1 VTIRSWILPR
11 IATSPAATLP
21 CRPVPSESFEER
33 RRRAARIVRR
43 LARTYPD
50 AHCALHF
57 ETPFQLLV
65 ATILSAQC
73 TDAMVNRVTPELF
86 RRWGTPEKLA
96 AAEPAEVEAL
106 VRPTGFYRQKA
117 KSIQSTA
124 RDVVERYGGEV
135 PRTLVELTSLR
146 GVARK
151 TANVVLGNCFDV
163 PGLTVDTHMT
173 RVNQRLRLAREND
186 PVKIER
192 ELMELIPEREWT
204 LYSHRVI
211 AHGREVCDARR
222 PQCEACA
229 LREECPY
236 PTSAA
241 ARAKKS
247 VRKRPA

>member
-1 VTIRSWILPR
+1 
-11 IATSPAATLP
+11 
-21 CRPVPSESFEER
+21 VPSESSEER
-33 RRRAARIVRR
+33 KRRAARIVRR
-43 LARTYPD
+43 LARAYPD

-124 RDVVERYGGEV
+124 QDIVSRFGGEV
-135 PRTLVELTSLR
+135 PRTLEELTTLR

-173 RVNQRLRLAREND
+173 RVNQRLRLTRETD

-192 ELMELIPEREWT
+192 DLMELIPAKEWT

-222 PQCEACA
+222 PQCEGCA
-229 LREECPY
+229 LREECPGKR
-236 PTSAA
+236 SAQRAVGERSQELGAAKPRGSPA
-241 ARAKKS
+241 ARPKK
-247 VRKRPA
+247 KRA

>member
-1 VTIRSWILPR
+1 
-11 IATSPAATLP
+11 
-21 CRPVPSESFEER
+21 
-33 RRRAARIVRR
+33 VRR
-43 LARTYPD
+43 LARAYPD
-50 AHCALHF
+50 AHCALQF
-57 ETPFQLLV
+57 ETPFELLV

-73 TDAMVNRVTPELF
+73 TDVMVNRVTPELF

-96 AAEPAEVEAL
+96 AAEPGEVEAL
-106 VRPTGFYRQKA
+106 VRPTGFFRQKA

-124 RDVVERYGGEV
+124 QDIVSRFGGEV
-135 PRTLVELTSLR
+135 PRTLEELTTLR

-151 TANVVLGNCFDV
+151 TANVVLGNCFGV

-173 RVNQRLRLAREND
+173 RVNQRLRLTRETD

-192 ELMELIPEREWT
+192 DLMELIPAKEWT

-229 LREECPY
+229 LRPECPF
-236 PTSAA
+236 PGSPA
-241 ARAKKS
+241 ARAKK
-247 VRKRPA
+247 KRA

>member
-1 VTIRSWILPR
+1 
-11 IATSPAATLP
+11 
-21 CRPVPSESFEER
+21 VPSESFEER
-33 RRRAARIVRR
+33 KRRAGRIVRR

-50 AHCALHF
+50 ARCALHF

-96 AAEPAEVEAL
+96 GADPAEVEAL

-124 RDVVERYGGEV
+124 QDIALRFGGEV
-135 PRTLVELTSLR
+135 PRTLEELTTLR

-173 RVNQRLRLAREND
+173 RVNQRLRLARALD

-192 ELMELIPEREWT
+192 ELMELIPRKEWT

-211 AHGREVCDARR
+211 QHGREVCIARR
-222 PQCEACA
+222 PLCEACA
-229 LREECPY
+229 LRPDCPF
-236 PTSAA
+236 PGSPA
-241 ARAKKS
+241 ARALKK
-247 VRKRPA
+247 RRA

>member
-1 VTIRSWILPR
+1 MRP
-11 IATSPAATLP
+11 TLP
-21 CRPVPSESFEER
+21 CASVSGESFEDR
-33 RRRAARIVRR
+33 KRRAARISRR

-50 AHCALHF
+50 AKCALHY

-96 AAEPAEVEAL
+96 AAEPAEVEAV

-117 KSIQSTA
+117 KSIQSSAQDIVT
-124 RDVVERYGGEV
+124 RFGGEV
-135 PRTLVELTSLR
+135 PRTLEELTTLR

-173 RVNQRLRLAREND
+173 RVNQRLRLTRQSD

-192 ELMELIPEREWT
+192 ELMTLLPPREWT

-211 AHGREVCDARR
+211 QHGREVCLARR
-222 PQCEACA
+222 PLCAACA
-229 LREECPY
+229 LRPDCPF
-236 PTSAA
+236 PGSPQ
-241 ARAKKS
+241 ARRLQKP
-247 VRKRPA
+247 RRPRA

>member
-1 VTIRSWILPR
+1 
-11 IATSPAATLP
+11 
-21 CRPVPSESFEER
+21 VPSESSEER
-33 RRRAARIVRR
+33 KRRAGRIVRR
-43 LARTYPD
+43 LARAYPD
-50 AHCALHF
+50 AKCALHF

-96 AAEPAEVEAL
+96 GAEPGEVEAL

-124 RDVVERYGGEV
+124 QDIVTRFGGEV
-135 PRTLVELTSLR
+135 PRTLEQLTTLR

-173 RVNQRLRLAREND
+173 RVNQRLRLTRHTD

-192 ELMELIPEREWT
+192 DLMELIPAREWT

-222 PQCEACA
+222 PQCEGCA
-229 LREECPY
+229 LRPECPF
-236 PTSAA
+236 PGSPA
-241 ARAKKS
+241 ARAKK
-247 VRKRPA
+247 RRA

>member
-1 VTIRSWILPR
+1 
-11 IATSPAATLP
+11 
-21 CRPVPSESFEER
+21 VPSESFEER
-33 RRRAARIVRR
+33 KRRAARIVRR
-43 LARTYPD
+43 LARAYPD
-50 AHCALHF
+50 AKCALHF

-96 AAEPAEVEAL
+96 AADPPELEAL

-117 KSIQSTA
+117 KSIQSSA
-124 RDVVERYGGEV
+124 QDIVSRFGGEV
-135 PRTLVELTSLR
+135 PRTLEELTTLR

-151 TANVVLGNCFDV
+151 TANVVLGNCFGV

-173 RVNQRLRLAREND
+173 RVNQRLRLTRQTD

-192 ELMELIPEREWT
+192 DLMELIPAREWT

-222 PQCEACA
+222 PQCPACA
-229 LREECPY
+229 LREECPF
-236 PTSAA
+236 PGSPA
-241 ARAKKS
+241 ARAK
-247 VRKRPA
+247 RQRG

>member
-1 VTIRSWILPR
+1 M
-11 IATSPAATLP
+11 
-21 CRPVPSESFEER
+21 PSESHEER
-33 RRRAARIVRR
+33 KRRAARIVRR
-43 LARTYPD
+43 LARAYPD

-96 AAEPAEVEAL
+96 AAEPGEVEAL
-106 VRPTGFYRQKA
+106 VRPTGFFRQKA

-124 RDVVERYGGEV
+124 QDIVSRFGGEV
-135 PRTLVELTSLR
+135 PRTLEELTTLR

-151 TANVVLGNCFDV
+151 TANVVLGNCFGV

-173 RVNQRLRLAREND
+173 RVNQRLRLTRETD

-192 ELMELIPEREWT
+192 DLMELIPAKEWT

-222 PQCEACA
+222 PLCEACA
-229 LREECPY
+229 LRPECPF
-236 PTSAA
+236 PGSPA
-241 ARAKKS
+241 ARAKK
-247 VRKRPA
+247 KRA

>member
-1 VTIRSWILPR
+1 
-11 IATSPAATLP
+11 
-21 CRPVPSESFEER
+21 VPSESSEER
-33 RRRAARIVRR
+33 KRRAARIVQR
-43 LARTYPD
+43 LARAYPD
-50 AHCALHF
+50 AKCALHF

-96 AAEPAEVEAL
+96 AAEPGEVEAL
-106 VRPTGFYRQKA
+106 VRPTGFFRQKA

-124 RDVVERYGGEV
+124 QDIVSRFGGEV
-135 PRTLVELTSLR
+135 PRTLEALTTLR

-173 RVNQRLRLAREND
+173 RVNQRLRLTRETD

-192 ELMELIPEREWT
+192 DLMELIPAREWT

-222 PQCEACA
+222 PQCEGCA
-229 LREECPY
+229 LRAECPF
-236 PTSAA
+236 PGSPA
-241 ARAKKS
+241 ARAKK
-247 VRKRPA
+247 KRA

>member
-1 VTIRSWILPR
+1 
-11 IATSPAATLP
+11 
-21 CRPVPSESFEER
+21 VPSESSEER
-33 RRRAARIVRR
+33 KRRSARIVRR
-43 LARTYPD
+43 LARAYPS
-50 AHCALHF
+50 ASCALHF

-86 RRWGTPEKLA
+86 RRWGTPEQLA
-96 AAEPAEVEAL
+96 VAEPAEVEEL

-124 RDVVERYGGEV
+124 QDIVSRFGGDV
-135 PRTLVELTSLR
+135 PRTLEELTTLR

-173 RVNQRLRLAREND
+173 RVNQRLRLTRETD

-192 ELMELIPEREWT
+192 DLMELIPAKEWT

-222 PQCEACA
+222 PQCEGCA
-229 LREECPY
+229 LRGECLFPGS
-236 PTSAA
+236 PA
-241 ARAKKS
+241 ARAKK
-247 VRKRPA
+247 KRA

>member
-1 VTIRSWILPR
+1 M
-11 IATSPAATLP
+11 
-21 CRPVPSESFEER
+21 PSESFDER
-33 RRRAARIVRR
+33 KRRAARIVRR
-43 LARTYPD
+43 LARSYPD
-50 AHCALHF
+50 AHCALQF

-106 VRPTGFYRQKA
+106 VRPTGFFRQKA
-117 KSIQSTA
+117 KSIQSSA
-124 RDVVERYGGEV
+124 QDIVSRFGGEV
-135 PRTLVELTSLR
+135 PRTLEQLTTLR

-151 TANVVLGNCFDV
+151 TANVVLGNCFDT

-173 RVNQRLRLAREND
+173 RVNQRLRLTRESD

-192 ELMELIPEREWT
+192 ELMELIPAREWT
-204 LYSHRVI
+204 LYSHRVL

-229 LREECPY
+229 LREECPF
-236 PTSAA
+236 PGSPA
-241 ARAKKS
+241 ART
-247 VRKRPA
+247 RKRRA

>member
-1 VTIRSWILPR
+1 M
-11 IATSPAATLP
+11 
-21 CRPVPSESFEER
+21 PSESFEER
-33 RRRAARIVRR
+33 KRRSARIVRR

-50 AHCALHF
+50 AHCALQF

-73 TDAMVNRVTPELF
+73 TDVMVNRVTPELF

-96 AAEPAEVEAL
+96 AAEPADVEAL
-106 VRPTGFYRQKA
+106 VRPTGFFRQKA
-117 KSIQSTA
+117 KSIQSSA
-124 RDVVERYGGEV
+124 QDIVSRFGGEV
-135 PRTLVELTSLR
+135 PRTLAELTTLR

-151 TANVVLGNCFDV
+151 TANVVLGNCFDT

-173 RVNQRLRLAREND
+173 RVNQRLRLTRESD

-192 ELMELIPEREWT
+192 ELMELLPAREWT

-229 LREECPY
+229 LREECPF
-236 PTSAA
+236 PGSPA
-241 ARAKKS
+241 ARTRKK
-247 VRKRPA
+247 RA

>member
-1 VTIRSWILPR
+1 
-11 IATSPAATLP
+11 
-21 CRPVPSESFEER
+21 VPGESFEER

-50 AHCALHF
+50 ARCALHH
-57 ETPFQLLV
+57 ETPFELLV

-124 RDVVERYGGEV
+124 RDLVERFGGEV
-135 PRTLVELTSLR
+135 PRTLPELTTLR

-173 RVNQRLRLAREND
+173 RVNQRLRLTRETD

-192 ELMELIPEREWT
+192 DLMALIPPKEWT

-211 AHGREVCDARR
+211 QHGREVCDARK
-222 PQCEACA
+222 PLCAGCA

-236 PTSAA
+236 PGSAQA
-241 ARAKKS
+241 KRAGS
-247 VRKRPA
+247 GRRTGTPGRRRRKA

>member
-1 VTIRSWILPR
+1 
-11 IATSPAATLP
+11 
-21 CRPVPSESFEER
+21 VPSESFEER
-33 RRRAARIVRR
+33 KRRSARIVRR

-50 AHCALHF
+50 AHCALQF

-73 TDAMVNRVTPELF
+73 TDVMVNRVTPELF

-96 AAEPAEVEAL
+96 AAEPADVEAL
-106 VRPTGFYRQKA
+106 VRPTGFFRQKA
-117 KSIQSTA
+117 KSIQSSA
-124 RDVVERYGGEV
+124 QDIVSRFGGEV
-135 PRTLVELTSLR
+135 PRTLAELTTLR

-151 TANVVLGNCFDV
+151 TANVVLGNCFDT

-173 RVNQRLRLAREND
+173 RVNQRLRLTRESD

-192 ELMELIPEREWT
+192 ELMELLPAREWT

-229 LREECPY
+229 LREECPF
-236 PTSAA
+236 PGSPA
-241 ARAKKS
+241 ARTRKK
-247 VRKRPA
+247 RA

>member
-1 VTIRSWILPR
+1 M
-11 IATSPAATLP
+11 
-21 CRPVPSESFEER
+21 PSESSEER
-33 RRRAARIVRR
+33 KRRAARIVRR
-43 LARTYPD
+43 LARAYPD
-50 AHCALHF
+50 ARCALQF
-57 ETPFQLLV
+57 ETPFELLV

-96 AAEPAEVEAL
+96 AAEPGEVEAL

-124 RDVVERYGGEV
+124 QDIVSRFGGEV
-135 PRTLVELTSLR
+135 PRTLEELTTLR

-151 TANVVLGNCFDV
+151 TANVVLGNCFGV

-173 RVNQRLRLAREND
+173 RVNQRLRLTRETD

-192 ELMELIPEREWT
+192 DLMELIPAKEWT

-229 LREECPY
+229 LREECPF
-236 PTSAA
+236 PGSPA
-241 ARAKKS
+241 ARAKT
-247 VRKRPA
+247 KRA